1 MLHPINYKNIWIIYQ
16 MVNLYIVI
24 VMINLI
30 HHIMV
35 NNSQMVELILIYCL
49 INVIVIMIDSLNL
62 STFLKKILYLYTFVF
77 VFLSK
82 IKNKNL
88 KFI

>member
-1 MLHPINYKNIWIIYQ
+1 
-16 MVNLYIVI
+16 
-24 VMINLI
+24 
-30 HHIMV
+30 MV